1 MKMKRQN
8 LELPLGIIYVQE
20 ARGGDHFAIH
30 MTQHKI
36 YIIWS
41 AMWRGHRDGVV
52 FKVEGGPTAKP

>member
-1 MKMKRQN
+1 MKRQN

-36 YIIWS
+36 YII
-41 AMWRGHRDGVV
+41 
-52 FKVEGGPTAKP
+52 